1 MTDDTLHIVHRRAPR
16 IPLLLG
22 GALIALVAL
31 AAGIFLG
38 GHANLLPD
46 PIRTALVRDD
56 DGQLVQQAID
66 TIESNYYRPIKR
78 DQLVDS
84 SIEGAVGS
92 LDDQFSHYFDPET
105 YKRFQHSTN
114 PSFSGIG
121 VTVQPHDRGL
131 VVAHVIPDTPAA
143 KAGLRAGDKIVAVGR
158 NTLAGHPSSYGI
170 GMIKGEPGS
179 KVTITVERDGAR
191 REVTLERAE
200 IVEPVVEG
208 RLVSTRAGKYGHV
221 VFTSFTSN
229 SSAQVRQAVDR
240 LLDRGAR
247 GIVLDLRG
255 NGGGLL
261 NEAVDTAS
269 IFIPDGTIVSTDGR
283 NRARHVYTATG
294 GAIRASVPV
303 VVLVDRNTASSS
315 EIVTGAL
322 KDRGRAEVVGTRT
335 YGKGVFQEVREL
347 PNGGALD
354 ITVGQYFQPS
364 GANIGGRG
372 VSEGAGIAP
381 NVRAK
386 DDPDTPRDEALAVA
400 LRTLSTERK

>member
-1 MTDDTLHIVHRRAPR
+1 MLNRRAPR
-16 IPLLLG
+16 FQLLLG

-38 GHANLLPD
+38 GHANLLPEPVRD
-46 PIRTALVRDD
+46 ALVRDD
-56 DGQLVQQAID
+56 EGQLVQRALD
-66 TIESNYYRPIKR
+66 TIEDNYYRELRR
-78 DQLVDS
+78 DELVDQ
-84 SIEGAVGS
+84 SIEGAVES
-92 LDDQFSHYFDPET
+92 LDDQFSHYFDPST
-105 YKRFQHSTN
+105 YRRFQQSTN

-131 VVAHVIPDTPAA
+131 VIAHVIPETPAA

-158 NTLAGHPSSYGI
+158 NTLAGHPSSYAI
-170 GMIKGEPGS
+170 GLIKGEPGTTVS
-179 KVTITVERDGAR
+179 ITTERGGER
-191 REVTLERAE
+191 RVQEIERAE

-208 RLVSTRAGKYGHV
+208 RLVSTRAGRFGHV

-229 SSAQVRQAVDR
+229 SSEQVRDAVDG
-240 LLDRGAR
+240 LLSRGAR

-261 NEAVDTAS
+261 SEAVDTAS

-283 NRARHVYTATG
+283 NRARHVYTASG
-294 GAIRASVPV
+294 GAIDGDVPV
-303 VVLVDRNTASSS
+303 VVLVDRNSASAS

-322 KDRGRAEVVGTRT
+322 QDRRRAEVVGTRT

-354 ITVGQYFQPS
+354 ITVGQYFLPS
-364 GANIGGRG
+364 GKNIGGRG
-372 VSEGAGIAP
+372 VREGDGIQPDVQA
-381 NVRAK
+381 R
-386 DDPDTPRDEALAVA
+386 DDPDTARDEALATA
-400 LRTLSTERK
+400 LRTLAAGAR

>member
-354 ITVGQYFQPS
+354 ITVGQYFLPS